1 MKVSLCGELQVCLHG
16 AHCIM
21 HQPWL
26 LASHLK
32 LVQDECVVCACGCGF
47 LGLHAAVAALTS
59 KDVARPPA
67 GDTY

>member
-1 MKVSLCGELQVCLHG
+1 MKVSLCGELHLESYKF
-16 AHCIM
+16 AFM

-32 LVQDECVVCACGCGF
+32 LVQDECFVCACGCGF

-59 KDVARPPA
+59 KDVACAPA